1 MKIELIG
8 SDWGLKEFPMNN
20 QRFYKFKFI
29 VIISVPFLFSCKI
42 PCFAGDSINKGDVQ
56 NAFPAGLAGTVMGA
70 VVIAFNRKSD
80 DYTNYLDM
88 SSHGRVAVGGANGSL
103 HRNSNLS
110 IVQIE
115 NGKVSF
121 GIPAIIP
128 DFQDRTVRG
137 TPVVIT
143 AEIIRGDF

>member
-1 MKIELIG
+1 LGAEG
-8 SDWGLKEFPMNN
+8 VSMNN
-20 QRFYKFKFI
+20 QRFYKRNFI
-29 VIISVPFLFSCKI
+29 VIMSVPFLFCCKV
-42 PCFAGDSINKGDVQ
+42 PCFAGESPNKGAVQ
-56 NAFPAGLAGTVMGA
+56 NAFQAGLAGAVMGA

-80 DYTNYLDM
+80 DFTNYPDI
-88 SSHGRVAVGGANGSL
+88 SSHGRVAVGGANGSF

-110 IVQIE
+110 FVQIE

-143 AEIIRGDF
+143 AEIISGDF